1 MRIVKR
7 MSQGV
12 AVLFALC
19 CGLAVA
25 GTAQAAPTI
34 EGVSYRMLPGGAVE
48 ISLAF
53 DGPAIA
59 PTGAFTT
66 TNPPRI
72 ALDFAN
78 TANSVAKN
86 DIEIGAGATSGVK
99 VASAAGRTRVVID
112 LFRPSSYDTEIRGN
126 KLVVEVDNGVVAAG
140 DTMAHPANDPTKVS
154 RAPRTTVSGI
164 DFRRG
169 QNGSG
174 KVIVGFSSPGVNAN
188 MHREGDRV
196 VVELHQVKLP
206 EELANHL
213 DVVDFAT
220 PVQFIETRAT
230 PTGAKLQIAAV
241 GDFEV
246 SAYQT
251 GTEYVLEVAP
261 PAKDE
266 QKAEVKLGPDG
277 RPLPVYTGE
286 RVTFNFQDIP
296 VRQML
301 HLIAELSHRNIV
313 VSDSVG
319 GQITLRLVNVPW
331 DQALDIVLRAKGLDK
346 RTSGNVTWVAP
357 QAEIA
362 AREQALAEARA
373 KQEVTAELVSA
384 YIPISYGKAAD
395 IAKLLTEG
403 SMGGGGG
410 AGSAGGAMQERGF
423 LSARGSVSFDQRT
436 NTLLVND
443 TPEQIAEIRKLV
455 AVLDKP
461 VEQVLIESR
470 IVVANDNFTRELGVK
485 FGLSGGY
492 EDSDGNLVTTSG
504 SLFQADRMANVGLVN
519 RYNNGGGNLPASV
532 PGGVGSGISVP
543 SLDDRLNINLP
554 VANAA
559 GGLGLAILG
568 ADYLL
573 DLELSAAQVEGK
585 GEIISSPRVI
595 TANQQAA
602 TIKQGQQIGYVT
614 FQSGGGGGGAQANV
628 QFKDAVLELTVTPTI
643 TADRR
648 VFLDLNVKKDS
659 LAALVPSPGGGFV
672 PQIDTREVS
681 TSVLVDNGETVV
693 LGGIY
698 EITKRKDVTKVPLLG
713 DIPWLGT
720 LFRNTANN
728 SDRAELLI
736 FVTPRILN
744 QNL

>member
-1 MRIVKR
+1 MRIVNR
-7 MSQGV
+7 VYQGA
-12 AVLFALC
+12 AVLLFALG
-19 CGLAVA
+19 CGLA
-25 GTAQAAPTI
+25 TAATANAAPTI
-34 EGVSYRMLPGGAVE
+34 DDVSYRMLPGGAVE
-48 ISLAF
+48 VSLIF
-53 DGPAIA
+53 NGPAIG

-66 TNPPRI
+66 TDPPRI

-78 TANSVAKN
+78 TANTVAEN
-86 DIEIGAGATSGVK
+86 NIEIGAGATSGVT
-99 VASAAGRTRVVID
+99 VASAGGRTRVVID

-126 KLVVEVDNGVVAAG
+126 RLLVEVDNGIASAA

-154 RAPRTTVSGI
+154 RAPRTEVTGI

-169 QNGSG
+169 QNGAG
-174 KVIVGFSSPGVNAN
+174 RVIVGFSSTGVNAN

-196 VVELHQVKLP
+196 VVDLHKVNLP
-206 EELANHL
+206 ENLANHL
-213 DVVDFAT
+213 DVIDFAT
-220 PVQFIETRAT
+220 PVQFIEARRT

-251 GTEYVLEVAP
+251 GTEYVVEVAP
-261 PAKDE
+261 PAKEDK
-266 QKAEVKLGPDG
+266 KADVKLGPDG

-296 VRQML
+296 VRQVL
-301 HLIAELSHRNIV
+301 HLIADLSHQNVV
-313 VSDSVG
+313 VSDTVG
-319 GQITLRLVNVPW
+319 GQITLRLINVPW

-346 RTSGNVTWVAP
+346 RKSGNVIWIAP

-362 AREQALAEARA
+362 AREQALAEARMQ
-373 KQEVTAELVSA
+373 QEISAELVSA

-410 AGSAGGAMQERGF
+410 AGGGAGQTRGF
-423 LSARGSVSFDQRT
+423 LSPRGSVSFDQRT

-455 AVLDKP
+455 SILDKP

-470 IVVANDNFTRELGVK
+470 IVVANDNFTRELGVR
-485 FGLSGGY
+485 FGVSGGY
-492 EDSDGNLVTTSG
+492 EDSDGNLITTSG
-504 SLFQADRMANVGLVN
+504 SLFQADRMANIGLIN
-519 RYNNGGGNLPASV
+519 RYTNNGNLPASV
-532 PGGVGSGISVP
+532 PGTVGDGIAVP
-543 SLDDRLNINLP
+543 SLDDRLNVNLP
-554 VANAA
+554 VVDAA
-559 GGLGLAILG
+559 GGIGLAILG

-614 FQSGGGGGGAQANV
+614 FQSSGGGGGTQANV

-698 EITKRKDVTKVPLLG
+698 EITKREDVTKVPLLG
-713 DIPWLGT
+713 DIPWLGA
-720 LFRNTANN
+720 LFRNTATN